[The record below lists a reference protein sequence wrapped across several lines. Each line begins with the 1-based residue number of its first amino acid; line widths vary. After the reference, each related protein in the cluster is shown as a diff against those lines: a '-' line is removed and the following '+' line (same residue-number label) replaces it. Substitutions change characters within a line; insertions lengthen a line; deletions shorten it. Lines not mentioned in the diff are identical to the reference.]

1 MSYEPCAK
9 QADLPDLSY
18 IEDFWYASIP
28 PCPLLCI
35 ESCLVRY
42 ESYLSHSDPVV
53 LTLNPFF
60 VLE

>member
-1 MSYEPCAK
+1 MSDVQSLIGCCVI
-9 QADLPDLSY
+9 DLN
-18 IEDFWYASIP
+18 FH
-28 PCPLLCI
+28 
-35 ESCLVRY
+35 RY